1 MTKKQLLTWIEQMGG
16 IAKAASYLG
25 VNYTTVWRWINSPSK
40 VKRSVS
46 LIIQW
51 QIENGTYGEQ

>member
-1 MTKKQLLTWIEQMGG
+1 MGG